1 LTPVPGSVA
10 AFGDSDLSTA
20 PAAAPA
26 RDLDSLHALRRELE
40 ARGLTKKTPV
50 PIILHLAGAVLVALA
65 GCLMTWLPLPWPL
78 RALGVVISVLG
89 MITVGTNSHTSSHR
103 GTSDKHWLNEA
114 LTYFGYSAFL
124 GLSATSWINRHV
136 VVHHPA
142 PNVVGV
148 DGDCDLYPY
157 FALTRD
163 EIDRATGW
171 RRFYFEK
178 LQFWFF
184 PVAMLINSFHM
195 QLTGWKYIVRCL
207 RDPAKKSKRP
217 YVIDIACLVAH
228 YALWIA
234 LPMAFFQWKV
244 VVVGYV
250 ARMLLMSYAMYAV
263 LAPGHFPED
272 AQRLNGDHRKADF
285 LLLQA
290 ASSVN
295 FDGGLLAKWT
305 CSGLQYQVEHHLFP
319 TLSHVQLAK
328 AAPIVREFCERNG
341 LPYNTMSW
349 PKVLW
354 RAWAVLRNPPYT
366 TTELQRA
373 A

>member
-1 LTPVPGSVA
+1 M
-10 AFGDSDLSTA
+10 STL
-20 PAAAPA
+20 PAAAG
-26 RDLDSLHALRRELE
+26 RGSLDSLQALRRELE
-40 ARGLTKKTPV
+40 SRGLTKKTPV
-50 PIILHLAGAVLVALA
+50 PVIAHLAVSACVAIA
-65 GCLMTWLPLPWPL
+65 GCVLTWLPLAWPF
-78 RALGVVISVLG
+78 RVAGVLISVLG
-89 MITVGTNSHTSSHR
+89 MISVGTNSHTSSHR
-103 GTSDKHWLNEA
+103 GTSDKNWLNEA
-114 LTYFGYSAFL
+114 LTFFGYPLFL
-124 GLSATSWINRHV
+124 GLSATSWWQRHV

-148 DGDCDLYPY
+148 DGDCDLYPW

-163 EIDRATGW
+163 EVERATGW

-178 LQFWFF
+178 VQFWFF
-184 PVAMLINSFHM
+184 PLAMLINSFHM
-195 QLTGWKYIVRCL
+195 QLTGWKHVVRNL
-207 RDPAKKSKRP
+207 RDPQKRSSKHA
-217 YVIDIACLVAH
+217 IDLACLFGH
-228 YALWIA
+228 YVLWFAI
-234 LPMAFFQWKV
+234 PIAFFPWKV

-250 ARMLLMSYAMYAV
+250 ARMLLMSYAMFAV

-272 AQRLNGDHRKADF
+272 AQRLKGDHRKADF
-285 LLLQA
+285 LMLQA
-290 ASSVN
+290 ACSVN

-319 TLSHVQLAK
+319 TLSHVQLEK

-349 PKVLW
+349 GKVLW

-366 TTELQRA
+366 VRELKPA